1 MKFSLL
7 ISAILIFTTSLSAQ
21 TLTGRV
27 TNTKGQYIPNA
38 TFYIRE
44 TTHGI
49 MANENG
55 EFRIQL
61 NKGDYTCEISSLGYE
76 KKVMTITIPEEGLD
90 ITIALIEKVYSL
102 REVTVTPGKEDPAY
116 RVMRNVIAR
125 APYHLHQVKSYES
138 DVYLKGSFK
147 IDKVPALIKSQIK
160 DKEVKNMIG
169 KLLLYE
175 SQNKVKYSEPNK
187 YEQHVVAISSSIPKG
202 MNPDDNELLGIMT
215 NNIYSPSA
223 FGGLLAPGSFSVY
236 KFKLEDSYPEGDS
249 YINKIRVTPRKK
261 NGLLVNGW
269 LYIVEGSWTVQ
280 QANLSVS
287 QSGISVDFNLT
298 YHEIKKGAFLPAA
311 FDMSMGLSMMGV
323 KGGGQF
329 YASIKY
335 NNLETNDNEVLAKSN
350 NAIESTPIVTA
361 PKPQTKKQ
369 QKNLKKLEEL
379 SAKEELSTREAYKMA
394 KLVQETVE
402 SEEVKKEKR
411 SLERRPID
419 SMIIVTRDSLV
430 FGRDSSFWNN
440 TRTLPLLTEEIR
452 SYAQRDSLIK
462 VTDSIISADS
472 LKNRTF
478 GKWMSGLLLGDEINF
493 AKKFYVKYDGLLLS
507 CKEYNFIDGFRIGQR
522 IETGI
527 KFDNNRVLSITPSA
541 YYTTARKEIDFTI
554 DGSLTY
560 APLKNGQLNVSTGNT
575 IADYA
580 EKNGTG
586 RFGNMLGS
594 ILFAGNTAKFY
605 QKKYFSISNKVDIA
619 NGLILTTGFKYEN
632 RNDLDNNTT
641 YNFLKKTPN
650 TNRPHGQ
657 TDIMPDHKAYV
668 ADITIEYTPR
678 YYYSV
683 WKGRK
688 YYNYSKFPTMS
699 LSYKK
704 GFPGGDKEKNTS
716 FDNIEANI
724 FQTVRLNLFNNL
736 FYEVNAG
743 AFLSSKRTY
752 LADYKHFRTNEMFL
766 SGKSFSNSFY
776 MKNYIYATNDKWLQS
791 HVAHQSNYLLLKQLP
806 FLQKMLFDEAIHLHT
821 LWTPAINYNEAG
833 YSVGFGGLGR
843 IGVFVGF
850 NRLKYESTGLLITLP
865 LMGQMNK

>member
-1 MKFSLL
+1 MRLILL
-7 ISAILIFTTSLSAQ
+7 IAAGFILTTTLSAQ
-21 TLTGRV
+21 ALIGHI
-27 TNTKGQYIPNA
+27 TNTKGIEIPNA
-38 TFYIRE
+38 TFFIRE
-44 TTHGI
+44 TSHGI

-76 KKVMTITIPEEGLD
+76 KKIMKVFVPEEGLE
-90 ITIALIEKVYSL
+90 ITIILTEKVYSL
-102 REVTVTPGKEDPAY
+102 KEVTVTPGKEDPAY

-125 APYHLHQVKSYES
+125 SPYHLHQVKSYES

-147 IDKVPALIKSQIK
+147 IDKVPALLKSQIK

-202 MNPDDNELLGIMT
+202 MSPDDNELLSLMT
-215 NNIYSPSA
+215 SNIYSPNA
-223 FGGLLAPGSFSVY
+223 FGGLLAPGSFSIY
-236 KFKLEDSYPEGDS
+236 KFKLEDSYPEGDF

-269 LYIVEGSWTVQ
+269 LYIVEGTWTVQ

-287 QSGISVDFNLT
+287 QSGISIDFNLT

-311 FDMSMGLSMMGV
+311 FDMSMGLSIMGF

-335 NNLETNDNEVLAKSN
+335 NKLETNDNEVLAKENNTTGSN
-350 NAIESTPIVTA
+350 LTTTA
-361 PKPQTKKQ
+361 SKPQTKKQ

-379 SAKEELSTREAYKMA
+379 STKEELSTREAYKMS
-394 KLVQETVE
+394 KLIQETVE
-402 SEEVKKEKR
+402 SEEVKEQKR

-430 FGRDSSFWNN
+430 FGRDSSFWNS
-440 TRTLPLLTEEIR
+440 TRTLPLLEEEIR
-452 SYAQRDSLIK
+452 SYAQRDSISK
-462 VTDSIISADS
+462 ATDSIISADS

-478 GKWMSGLLLGDEINF
+478 GKWASGILFGDKINF
-493 AKKFYVKYDGLLLS
+493 AKKFYISYDGLLLS

-522 IETGI
+522 IETG
-527 KFDNNRVLSITPSA
+527 FELDNNRTLSITPSV

-560 APLKNGQLNVSTGNT
+560 APMKNGFFSVSTGNT

-580 EKNGTG
+580 GRNGTG
-586 RFGNMLGS
+586 RFGNTLGS

-605 QKKYFSISNKVDIA
+605 QKKYFSISNKIDVA

-632 RNDLDNNTT
+632 RNDLENNTS
-641 YNFLKKTPN
+641 YNILKKTPN
-650 TNRPHGQ
+650 SNRPHGH

-688 YYNYSKFPTMS
+688 YYINSYYPTMS

-704 GFPGGDKEKNTS
+704 GFPGGGSDKNTS

-743 AFLSSKRTY
+743 IFLSSKQTY
-752 LADYKHFRTNEMFL
+752 LADYKHFRTNETFL
-766 SGKSFSNSFY
+766 AGKSFSNSFY
-776 MKNYIYATNDKWLQS
+776 IKNYLYATNDKWLQA
-791 HVAHQSNYLLLKQLP
+791 HVTNQSNYLLLKQIP

-833 YSVGFGGLGR
+833 YSIGLGGLGR
-843 IGVFVGF
+843 IGIFVGF
-850 NRLKYESTGLLITLP
+850 DKLKYESTGFVITLP
-865 LMGQMNK
+865 MMGQMNK